1 MFALIPESVNKF
13 DKKYSLCNTILYK
26 TFEFCS
32 LYIS

>member
-13 DKKYSLCNTILYK
+13 DKNTAYVITILYK

>member
-13 DKKYSLCNTILYK
+13 DKNTAYVILLYK